1 MKKSILF
8 LFTALL
14 ILNGLAAQEINSKVT
29 VSAEQTGKTQ
39 LSVFNTME
47 RSVQEFI
54 NQTSWTSNDLENFQK
69 INCSVFINVTSYN
82 SDQFKATIQIQS
94 SRPVF
99 GSTYVSPI
107 LNFKDNQFDFSYT
120 EYQPL
125 DYNRNTY
132 KSNLVSTIS
141 FYVYTIL
148 GLDADT
154 FSPEGGTNYYEEAQ
168 QIVNT
173 AQQGNAAGWRAT
185 DGSQSRYRLNA
196 DLLSNSFNG
205 FREALYTYHREGLDV
220 MHADPEAGK
229 KKIVESIQ
237 TLREVNNTRPNSI
250 LIRSFFDAKSD
261 EVENILSGGPKTSI
275 TEVVDNL
282 NSIAPL
288 YSKQWRNISY

>member
-8 LFTALL
+8 LFAALL
-14 ILNGLAAQEINSKVT
+14 FLNGLAAQEINSKVT
-29 VSAEQTGKTQ
+29 VNAEKTGKTQ
-39 LSVFNTME
+39 LSVFKTLE
-47 RSVQEFI
+47 RGVQEFI
-54 NQTSWTSNDLENFQK
+54 NQTNWTSDKLENFQK
-69 INCSVFINVTSYN
+69 INCNIFINVTSYD
-82 SDQFKATIQIQS
+82 SDQFKATIQVQS

-99 GSTYVSPI
+99 GSTYVTPI
-107 LNFKDNQFDFSYT
+107 LNFKDNQFDFRYT

-154 FSPEGGTNYYEEAQ
+154 FSLEGGTDYFEEAQ
-168 QIVNT
+168 QIANT
-173 AQQGNAAGWRAT
+173 AQQGNSAGWRAT

-205 FREALYTYHREGLDV
+205 FREVLYSYHREGLDV

-229 KKIVESIQ
+229 KKIVQSIQ

-250 LIRSFFDAKSD
+250 LMRSFFDAKSD
-261 EVENILSGGPKTSI
+261 EIENILSGGPKTSI

-288 YSKQWRNISY
+288 YSKQWRKISY

>member
-8 LFTALL
+8 LFAALL
-14 ILNGLAAQEINSKVT
+14 VLNGLTAQEINSKVT
-29 VSAEQTGKTQ
+29 VNAEKTGKTQ
-39 LSVFNTME
+39 LSVFKTLQ

-54 NQTSWTSNDLENFQK
+54 NQTNWTSDDLENFQK
-69 INCSVFINVTSYN
+69 INCSIFIDITSYN
-82 SDQFKATIQIQS
+82 SDQFKATIQVQS

-107 LNFKDNQFDFSYT
+107 LNFKDNQFDFRYT

-168 QIVNT
+168 QIANT
-173 AQQGNAAGWRAT
+173 AQQGNSVGWRAS

-205 FREALYTYHREGLDV
+205 FREVLYTYHREGLDV
-220 MHADPEAGK
+220 MYTDAEAGK
-229 KKIVESIQ
+229 KKITESIQ
-237 TLREVNNTRPNSI
+237 KLREVNNTRPNSI
-250 LIRSFFDAKSD
+250 LMRAFFDAKSD
-261 EVENILSGGPKTSI
+261 EVENVLSGGPKTSI

-288 YSKQWRNISY
+288 YSKQWRKISY